1 MKEFSW
7 EHASVWSQTALKE
20 ICTES
25 RLRRQLGKVQAA
37 VIWVAMLMALW
48 LLASDEWT
56 NYETRQ
62 VHARNPTAIQVSRG
76 ETHAGNSGEEKISF
90 WAHF

>member
-1 MKEFSW
+1 M
-7 EHASVWSQTALKE
+7 KE

-25 RLRRQLGKVQAA
+25 RLKRQLGKVQAA

-48 LLASDEWT
+48 LVASDKWT

-62 VHARNPTAIQVSRG
+62 VRARHPTAIQVSRG
-76 ETHAGNSGEEKISF
+76 EAHAGNSSEEEITF
-90 WAHF
+90 WAYS